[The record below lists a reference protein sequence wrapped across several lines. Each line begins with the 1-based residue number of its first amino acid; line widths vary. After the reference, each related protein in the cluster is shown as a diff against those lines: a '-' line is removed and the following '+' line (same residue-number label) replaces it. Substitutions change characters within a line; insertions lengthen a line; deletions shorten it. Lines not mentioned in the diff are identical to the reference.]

1 MCLVEQH
8 AKHCSEL
15 FAVMCTFLVLR
26 VFCTVAKAVQC
37 PARLHFLFHTLC
49 ACTITI
55 RDREHCSL
63 LQLHVQML
71 NKHER
76 NFFWLHIDQNLFD
89 VHSAVLF
96 LIWLWSCLEAGP
108 VWRTPLI
115 LHLGRFSCCTRSTQ
129 EWELASAV
137 LYHTELLG
145 VLLVILHSHMVG
157 NVGDILHCII
167 DSNMAELIFVF
178 VVNRWD

>member
-8 AKHCSEL
+8 TKHCSEL
-15 FAVMCTFLVLR
+15 FTVMCTFLALR
-26 VFCTVAKAVQC
+26 VFCTVAKVVQC
-37 PARLHFLFHTLC
+37 PARLHFK
-49 ACTITI
+49 ACCFT
-55 RDREHCSL
+55 HCVRALSPSEIENTAPYCNSMYECWTNMS
-63 LQLHVQML
+63 V
-71 NKHER
+71 
-76 NFFWLHIDQNLFD
+76 NFFWLHIDKNLFD

-115 LHLGRFSCCTRSTQ
+115 LHLGRFSCCTTSTQ

-167 DSNMAELIFVF
+167 AHRF
-178 VVNRWD
+178 